1 MVGDGGCRMTDKPA
15 PQPDERD
22 ERQRRAWDAYMGA
35 RFCTCCGEPFRA
47 TMDSPLGGECACE
60 WDGDWGGCDE
70 NCPAVGHLYAT
81 TKGGAT

>member
-1 MVGDGGCRMTDKPA
+1 MSGD
-15 PQPDERD
+15 
-22 ERQRRAWDAYMGA
+22 A

-60 WDGDWGGCDE
+60 WDGCDE

-81 TKGGAT
+81 TKGGCNVSGDALTGEEHGDGA